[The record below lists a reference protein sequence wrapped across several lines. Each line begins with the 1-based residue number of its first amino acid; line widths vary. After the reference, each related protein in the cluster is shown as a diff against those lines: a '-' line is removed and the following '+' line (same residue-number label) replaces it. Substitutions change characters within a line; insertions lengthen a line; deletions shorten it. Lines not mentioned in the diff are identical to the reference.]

1 MIKVEAKEVT
11 KHSIGTRQLP
21 TTKNCLSP
29 DTASAEVEN
38 PGNRSFHLHGISTS
52 LLISE
57 SFCCLKCP
65 AGWRELIFSETPKR
79 RWFAGKEGSDD
90 GIVGEE

>member
-1 MIKVEAKEVT
+1 MIKVEAKEVA

-38 PGNRSFHLHGISTS
+38 PGNRQVIPPS
-52 LLISE
+52 
-57 SFCCLKCP
+57 
-65 AGWRELIFSETPKR
+65 WN
-79 RWFAGKEGSDD
+79 
-90 GIVGEE
+90 